1 MGIESAL
8 LAAII
13 GGVGTAASI
22 ASSVDSARR
31 QKNQAKD
38 AATAAQKQADEASKQ
53 AEMQFNR
60 SNQNKPAAVD
70 TAGSGLGSTM
80 LTGAQG
86 VDPNSL
92 TLSKS
97 TLLGQ

>member
-1 MGIESAL
+1 MGIE
-8 LAAII
+8 AII
-13 GGVGTAASI
+13 AAAVGAAGAASQYD
-22 ASSVDSARR
+22 ASRR